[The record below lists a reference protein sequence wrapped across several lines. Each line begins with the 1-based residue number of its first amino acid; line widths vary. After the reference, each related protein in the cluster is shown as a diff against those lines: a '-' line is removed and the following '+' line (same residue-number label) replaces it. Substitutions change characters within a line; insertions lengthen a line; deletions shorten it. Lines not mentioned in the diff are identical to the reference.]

1 MYLDVIRMIFK
12 VIYKAILLIRISILE
27 VIKFRPMSGILFPVV
42 GRVSSLSRSSFSGVW
57 ETFLKY

>member
-27 VIKFRPMSGILFPVV
+27 VIKF
-42 GRVSSLSRSSFSGVW
+42 
-57 ETFLKY
+57 